1 MAEKVGLMLGG
12 GGAKGIYQVGVVKA
26 LYEWGLMADV
36 EAIAGTSIGAINAFL
51 IATTN
56 DIYRIKYLWTLL
68 DSDYVYSNSRE
79 DKKGI
84 FDTRT
89 IVQILSEKVSLEPL
103 KASSRQIFVTACRMK
118 QSKYHLP
125 NIFSG
130 IDLKNMEKVVFEL
143 NTFSNPIAA
152 VNASSAMPIVFG
164 QVEIEGEYYVDGGC
178 LDNYS
183 LDPLLEVGCQTIY
196 GIPLDDNLKIK
207 KYQNKPLLYINFL
220 IPKIFKNNL
229 IGMMFEATAFQ
240 LRYKQQLYQLGYYA
254 AQLLLTRLFEQGV
267 VIRDGDK
274 HRFVKKLEG
283 FESYGLTASDL
294 ALIEKMGAD
303 HSFGGHE

>member
-1 MAEKVGLMLGG
+1 MVGKVGLMLGG
-12 GGAKGIYQVGVVKA
+12 GGAKGIYQVGVIKA

-36 EAIAGTSIGAINAFL
+36 EAIAGTSIGAINTFL

-56 DIYRIKYLWTLL
+56 DIYRMKYLWTLL

-84 FDTRT
+84 FDTRM

-103 KASSRQIFVTACRMK
+103 RDSKRRFFVTTCRLK
-118 QSKYHLP
+118 QNKSHQP
-125 NIFSG
+125 NILAG
-130 IDLKNMEKVVFEL
+130 IDFKNMEKAVFEL
-143 NTFSNPIAA
+143 NTYKNPIAA
-152 VNASSAMPIVFG
+152 VTASSSMPIVFG
-164 QVEIEGEYYVDGGC
+164 VVDIEGEYYVDGGV

-183 LDPLLEVGCQTIY
+183 LDPLLEAGCETIY

-207 KYQNKPLLYINFL
+207 KYMDQPLLYINFL

-240 LRYKQQLYQLGYYA
+240 LKYKQQLYQLGYYA
-254 AQLLLTRLFEQGV
+254 AQLLLTRLFKQGV
-267 VIRDGDK
+267 VVQDGEK
-274 HRFVKKLEG
+274 HRFVKQVEG
-283 FESYGLTASDL
+283 FESYGLSASDL
-294 ALIEKMGAD
+294 AIIEKMGAD
-303 HSFGGHE
+303 HSLGEYE